1 MPVLLMAHE
10 KAPQEDTCVIGV
22 VKEGAAM
29 RSSMTRRRRV
39 QSTLE
44 YVLVLAAVIL
54 GILVGTTRI
63 KQATS
68 KGLNDASDAMEKSTG
83 KFKDMMN

>member
-1 MPVLLMAHE
+1 MLYR
-10 KAPQEDTCVIGV
+10 
-22 VKEGAAM
+22 M
-29 RSSMTRRRRV
+29 RRTRKI